1 MANVRGIFRLNQV
14 YEEQLSGNWSVKSD
28 VFQTGASAYRQAHPF
43 GYFLSG
49 DNPPDGAY
57 QIERVSY
64 DNDTA
69 NCLYRAGCPRS
80 HKADAAGNETFMY
93 FGGGEY
99 TTGTFVKYDYS
110 NDTTSTVPG
119 GNFSVPR
126 NQTTAVSNTDYTY
139 FAGAYPARSTV
150 DRIDNSNDTVTT
162 VDPMTAAKGSAAG
175 VGNKNYGYFH
185 GGLPG
190 TRSDM
195 ERIDYSTET
204 FLSPK
209 ITTTGHSA
217 SGHTAFGNADKAYFT
232 AGGNDGST
240 AIKGFDYS
248 NDTASY
254 TTKGALLFPVDTW
267 PGSTGNS
274 SKGYICGRGVGN
286 YSTNL
291 NRFDYSNDTVTAT
304 AAGNLVYRRNF
315 PAAASPQEHGMTGL
329 TLFPPAFRVD
339 WQHGYYAGGD
349 INPGSTSIVDR
360 VDYSNDLNIAS
371 RRGNLSQARYGHGA
385 TGNKNYA
392 WNGGG
397 YSPPSY
403 LSNVDRIDYSNDT
416 VAASPKSPL
425 SSNKNTLA
433 AVGNENYGYYAGG
446 YSPSNSPVRIS
457 SVDRI
462 DYANDTGTIT
472 PKGPLSQPRTS
483 LAGTGTLD
491 YGYFGGGDLPGS
503 SSRVDRIDYSSDTGT
518 AAIKG
523 NLAHPAAYNVGA
535 VGNNNYGYWG
545 GGYSPPSYLSLIS
558 RLDYSNDDAACLTRG
573 FLTTNKNNTSGASN
587 SSYGWFGGGYNPAT
601 RSDVDRIDF
610 SSDTTNLLAR
620 GSLSLPKHSVGGSS
634 AKSNAITT
642 ITSLPASSPIN
653 YGTNK
658 SSYPYGYK
666 MGGYNTDTSRVD
678 RLDFSN
684 DLTNAVTR
692 SSLTQGVQWAMG
704 SASNQDFGYVMGGTN
719 PFTSIVERL
728 DYSNDTQNAA
738 PVGPLSE
745 AAYYGGATGNKD
757 YAWFAYGIGTPSY
770 KTKVERIDYSNDSAS
785 GSPKGPTGSPAR
797 GWWQGM
803 GNQNYGFFGGGY
815 PAPSDSRIERI
826 DYSNDT
832 AIAVQYGNMPQN
844 GRHMYAAVSNSNYG
858 WFMGGAPGPLSNV
871 DRLDFSNGT
880 TTTVA
885 RGNLPRTTAY
895 HTGTGSQNYGYSFG
909 GLIPSTSSYINRIDY
924 DNDTVTA
931 SPRGYLTQTVAGYG
945 AGAVSSQSNGLAQP
959 QLANVPTTTIATN
972 FGYFGNGQYYRLDRI
987 DYTNDTATALNRIPN
1002 FGLGPS
1008 GSAFPAAASSNYA
1021 GYWAPGT
1028 YSYQNPIPNMR
1039 KVDYSNDT
1047 TSSIP
1052 GALIAGRY
1060 QRGATGNKDFGYF
1073 AGGAPASFTGKS
1085 TNVFRIDYANDNAAA
1100 LERGPLVNE
1109 VRQLTGVGNQNF
1121 GYFQTTAVGPGAANR
1136 IDYSNDT
1143 TTASSSGSLGI
1154 QYDNGVAGNG
1164 NFAYIAGGSATT
1176 SRVLRFDY
1184 SNDTTTASQRTYLSS
1199 ARTRLGATGNKNFG
1213 YFSGGRTPTAV
1224 STVDRID
1231 YSNDTATASP
1241 KGPLSGTQYQHGNT
1255 ATSAAESNNPQ

>member
-14 YEEQLSGNWSVKSD
+14 YEEQLSGNWAEKTD
-28 VFQTGASAYRQAHPF
+28 VFRTQAASFRATHPF

-49 DNPPDGAY
+49 DQPGVGGAY
-57 QIERVSY
+57 AMERVSY

-69 NCLYRAGCPRS
+69 NCLYRAACPRS
-80 HKADAAGNETFMY
+80 HRADAAGNETFMY

-99 TTGTFVKYDYS
+99 TTATFVKFDYS
-110 NDTTSTVPG
+110 NDTTGPVPG
-119 GNFSVPR
+119 GSFSVPR
-126 NQTTAVSNTDYTY
+126 NRTTAVSNTDYTY

-162 VDPMTAAKGSAAG
+162 VDPMTAAKASAAG

-185 GGLPG
+185 GGEPG
-190 TRSDM
+190 GPRSDA
-195 ERIDYSTET
+195 ERIDYSSET

-209 ITTTGHSA
+209 ITSTGHA
-217 SGHTAFGNADKAYFT
+217 AHGHTAFGNADKAYFT

-254 TTKGALLFPVDTW
+254 TTKGALLFPVDSW

-274 SKGYICGRGVGN
+274 SKGYICGRGTEVN
-286 YSTNL
+286 TNL
-291 NRFDYSNDTVTAT
+291 NRYDYSNDTATAT
-304 AAGNLVYRRNF
+304 AAGNLAYRRNY

-371 RRGNLSQARYGHGA
+371 RRGNLSQARYGHAA

-545 GGYSPPSYLSLIS
+545 GGYSPPSYLSLVS

-642 ITSLPASSPIN
+642 ITPLPASSSIN
-653 YGTNK
+653 FGTSK
-658 SSYPYGYK
+658 VSYPYGYK

-692 SSLTQGVQWAMG
+692 SSLTQGIQWAMG

-785 GSPKGPTGSPAR
+785 GSPKGPTGGTAR

-815 PAPSDSRIERI
+815 PSSNSRIERI

-832 AIAVQYGNMPQN
+832 ATAVQYGNMPQN
-844 GRHMYAAVSNSNYG
+844 QRHMYAAVSNSNYG

-871 DRLDFSNGT
+871 DRLDFSNDT
-880 TTTVA
+880 ATTVA
-885 RGNLPRTTAY
+885 RGNLPRTSAY
-895 HTGTGSQNYGYSFG
+895 HQGTGSQNYGYSFG
-909 GLIPSTSSYINRIDY
+909 GLAPSTTSYINRIDY

-931 SPRGYLTQTVAGYG
+931 SPRGYLTQTVSGYG
-945 AGAVSSQSNGLAQP
+945 AGAVSSQSNGLTQP
-959 QLANVPTTTIATN
+959 LLANVPTTTVATN
-972 FGYFGNGQYYRLDRI
+972 FGYFGQGTVKKLDRI

-1002 FGLGPS
+1002 FNYSPS
-1008 GSAFPAAASSNYA
+1008 GYRNPTAVSSNYA
-1021 GYWAPGT
+1021 GYWAPSGGSSGFVSPT
-1028 YSYQNPIPNMR
+1028 VK

-1047 TSSIP
+1047 TSTNVAP
-1052 GALIAGRY
+1052 LVNA
-1060 QRGATGNKDFGYF
+1060 RGYRGGTGNKDFGYF
-1073 AGGAPASFTGKS
+1073 GGGSPGPSSGKS
-1085 TNVFRIDYANDNAAA
+1085 TNVDRIDYSNDTMPG
-1100 LERGPLVNE
+1100 LERGPL
-1109 VRQLTGVGNQNF
+1109 LTAMNQCTAVGNQNF
-1121 GYFQTTAVGPGAANR
+1121 GYFRNTYDGPTNR

-1143 TTASSSGSLGI
+1143 QTALAKASTGGY
-1154 QYDNGVAGNG
+1154 YDIAATGNG
-1164 NFAYIAGGSATT
+1164 DFAYIVAGALSTT
-1176 SRVLRFDY
+1176 NINRFDY
-1184 SNDTTTASQRTYLSS
+1184 SNDTVAGSQRSYLSVV
-1199 ARTRLGATGNKNFG
+1199 RYQGGATGNKNFG
-1213 YFSGGRTPTAV
+1213 YFSGGGPGPTYK
-1224 STVDRID
+1224 SSIDRLD

-1241 KGPLSGTQYQHGNT
+1241 KGLLSGHHHNHAQSP
-1255 ATSAAESNNPQ
+1255 TSAAESNNPQ